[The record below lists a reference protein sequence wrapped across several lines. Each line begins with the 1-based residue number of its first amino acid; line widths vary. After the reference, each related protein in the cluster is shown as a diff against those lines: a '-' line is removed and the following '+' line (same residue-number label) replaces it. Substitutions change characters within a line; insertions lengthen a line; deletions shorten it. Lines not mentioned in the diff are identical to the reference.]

1 MSAVAY
7 DCLQCPPV
15 NQCAHPQVRELEDE
29 IQRKEEELQVYKTQ
43 AASSAHETS
52 TTLPEPPMAVDSTTS
67 IADIGNVALPKA
79 GSLVTGSTSESE
91 NDLVFDVA
99 SASREQLVGRVHA
112 LEAKLSENEEE
123 YASKVQ
129 LFVSEVEKMQA
140 VSMFTY

>member
-1 MSAVAY
+1 
-7 DCLQCPPV
+7 
-15 NQCAHPQVRELEDE
+15 
-29 IQRKEEELQVYKTQ
+29 
-43 AASSAHETS
+43 
-52 TTLPEPPMAVDSTTS
+52 MAVDSTTS
-67 IADIGNVALPKA
+67 IADTGNVALPKK
-79 GSLVTGSTSESE
+79 GSLVTGSTSEIE